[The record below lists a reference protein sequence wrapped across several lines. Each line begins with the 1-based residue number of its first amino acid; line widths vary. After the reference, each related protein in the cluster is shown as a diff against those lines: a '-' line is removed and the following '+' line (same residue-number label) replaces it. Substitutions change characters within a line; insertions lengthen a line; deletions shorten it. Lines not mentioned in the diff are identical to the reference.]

1 MYNSLHKKGDP
12 SNVKEY
18 VYRTLWD
25 DIMQAK
31 LEPGKRLSEQE
42 IALKLNVSR
51 TPVREAFINL
61 AKEGLVE
68 IFPQRG
74 TFVTKIDLREVRQAV
89 FIRESLE
96 ISVLMELIKKV
107 TGEQISQLKR
117 IVAEQEEEN
126 QRANFTRFYELDEEF
141 HRSLAVMS
149 GYPRAWDVIKASKV
163 QMDRV
168 RWLSLPL
175 ASHIAKLIEQHAGI
189 VRALEEGR
197 ADEAKRIVSE
207 HLKFAAQPVEVQEK
221 YQDYFVSPS

>member
-1 MYNSLHKKGDP
+1 MNKSQRKTTPFNVKQFVYNS
-12 SNVKEY
+12 
-18 VYRTLWD
+18 LWD

-31 LEPGKRLSEQE
+31 LPPGKRLSEQE

-74 TFVTKIDLREVRQAV
+74 TFVTKIDLKEVRQAV

-96 ISVLMELIKKV
+96 VSVLTELIGKV
-107 TGEQISQLKR
+107 TDEQISQLKR
-117 IVAEQEEEN
+117 MIAEQETER
-126 QRANFTRFYELDEEF
+126 QRADFLRFYELDEEF
-141 HRSLAVMS
+141 HRTLAVMS
-149 GYPRAWDVIKASKV
+149 GYPRAWEGIKASKV

-175 ASHIAKLIEQHAGI
+175 ASRIAKLIEQHAAI
-189 VRALEEGR
+189 VQALEEGR
-197 ADEAKRIVSE
+197 AEKAKQALSE
-207 HLKFAAQPVEVQEK
+207 HLTYAAQPVEIQEK
-221 YQDYFVSPS
+221 FQDYFVHSP